1 MQGQVSRDI
10 CARDGRPICPTPYQL
25 FLGIR
30 KRKPVEDQNKFQ
42 GKFIKNA
49 RLTLYRLV
57 GCGRTN

>member
-42 GKFIKNA
+42 GKFIKKCKINVVQ
-49 RLTLYRLV
+49 V
-57 GCGRTN
+57 GGMWTY